1 MYGLNDY
8 KIADEIDYIIWI
20 MYISIASWW
29 FIDVSLNLG
38 MMWLKYFWFN
48 LSILLLYIIQCYW
61 SDYLESYLNLER

>member
-38 MMWLKYFWFN
+38 MMWLKYF
-48 LSILLLYIIQCYW
+48 LI
-61 SDYLESYLNLER
+61 